1 MKEDSAD
8 GASYG
13 CMMPFLLSILVVI
26 VLSNFTKAVGYALF
40 ALVGIFPLYRM
51 VRVIVAGSPI
61 PLAEWFVT
69 FLVGAAAATFT
80 AMLIPEG
87 DAAPIE
93 RTKLT
98 VVVVALS
105 FLSAFAGSAFA
116 WFHIASFGERQPR
129 LRWRWI
135 FYSWAFTLLPWIA
148 LYAYLVATVK

>member
-69 FLVGAAAATFT
+69 FLVGAASATVAAI
-80 AMLIPEG
+80 AIPDLQLTEK
-87 DAAPIE
+87 E
-93 RTKLT
+93 RLQLMA
-98 VVVVALS
+98 VVVALS
-105 FLSAFAGSAFA
+105 FVSAFAGSAFA
-116 WFHIASFGERQPR
+116 WYHVSTVDEQDPR
-129 LRWRWI
+129 RRWRVLFAGWVLAVG
-135 FYSWAFTLLPWIA
+135 SWVGLFAY
-148 LYAYLVATVK
+148 YAAKAK